1 MVPGGSAAVGP
12 FGFQRIPQAT
22 AILRKLCPGVSVT
35 ALKPAFMIAYHA
47 IKNDG
52 CHDRGVRR
60 WFRHFAT
67 FSFFVSEVQTNR
79 AQRAQPTFSPS

>member
-1 MVPGGSAAVGP
+1 MGP